1 MKTKSTRINNNE
13 IFLLF
18 AFAAFRRNFQ
28 NPKYIKKGAD
38 APFLFFISGSLL
50 FAGSYFFYAEVGLDF
65 GVILKNGLI
74 IDLS

>member
-1 MKTKSTRINNNE
+1 MKSS
-13 IFLLF
+13 FSLLLLLF
-18 AFAAFRRNFQ
+18 AEISK

-74 IDLS
+74 IDFS